1 MTTIIGTRCV
11 LFWFAALFP
20 PASENDIDYYEVLGV
35 STKATK
41 EEIRKA
47 YKKKSLA
54 LHPDK
59 ILQRGGNPDDYR
71 VEYQAIQE
79 AHIVLCDDKKRQTYN
94 LVNRSSTR
102 YKFLMD
108 EGALASA
115 YENLVK
121 STCELK
127 SRLVLLMA
135 IMLGIFLLQPIL
147 VCVKINQELEG
158 SGALANTAWT
168 LVLIPWWILCFLNL
182 LLSLLVASLMG
193 CDLVSLVN
201 FVGMLS
207 WTVGQVVL
215 ALRWDQTL
223 TQDYVLIFIPFY
235 VAMALRWLGQFLV
248 MRRMTYDIRHMI
260 TIEKLEEELGKSY
273 QDLTE
278 EEQEELGKEFI
289 IVHVPPDAATDNI
302 DDGDFVQ
309 LSPEYQG
316 AMDAYYQAF
325 AALATGMLFGIPLI
339 VMIVL
344 KLDDVYTGSWW
355 VVFIPVWIYLGVQL
369 LWNCYSCCCSAVGE
383 PIIVIAPDAP
393 QKPDEEEIKPTEAND
408 VDGFVDPSSSISHF
422 NKSAETNESISD
434 TKSNKTETQSFNKPS
449 SSASEKSTSKPVAS
463 TTQPE
468 TSEAATAGVDTSNQ
482 DDAEHVEM
490 DEETYNTFH
499 QAYQQ
504 AEANAAEAQAKA
516 ASNMCPLLFQLMIMC
531 LIVGKLDQDVPND
544 GDVGYN
550 ALWIIF
556 PIFLVAGCTLCC
568 WACLIYG
575 AGLEGL
581 DHLVERAAGNTTG
594 ESSDEEAQ
602 KEPEPHLQPTPEPTE
617 PAKENH
623 QPAEATKASS
633 AVSYDDDL
641 D

>member
-41 EEIRKA
+41 EDIRKA

-79 AHIVLCDDKKRQTYN
+79 AHVVLCDDKKRQTYN

-102 YKFLMD
+102 YKFLTD
-108 EGALASA
+108 EGALATA

-121 STCELK
+121 STCEQK

-135 IMLGIFLLQPIL
+135 IILGIFLLQPIL

-168 LVLIPWWILCFLNL
+168 LVLLPWWILCSLYL
-182 LLSLLVASLMG
+182 LLSLLVTSLMG
-193 CDLVSLVN
+193 CDLVPLVN
-201 FVGMLS
+201 FIGTLS
-207 WTVGQVVL
+207 WTVGQVML

-223 TQDYVLIFIPFY
+223 TQDYVIIFIPFY
-235 VAMALRWLGQFLV
+235 VAMALRWLGHFLV
-248 MRRMTYDIRHMI
+248 MRRMRYDVLHMI
-260 TIEKLEEELGKSY
+260 TIQKLEEDLGKSY
-273 QDLTE
+273 QDLSE
-278 EEQEELGKEFI
+278 EEQEALGKEFI
-289 IVHVPPDAATDNI
+289 IVHVPPDVSTENIENI
-302 DDGDFVQ
+302 DVVK
-309 LSPEYQG
+309 LSPEYQA
-316 AMDAYYQAF
+316 AMESYYQAF
-325 AALATGMLFGIPLI
+325 AALVTGMLFGIPLV

-344 KLDDVYTGSWW
+344 KVDYIYNGSWW

-369 LWNCYSCCCSAVGE
+369 LWNCYSCCCSAVGD
-383 PIIVIAPDAP
+383 PIILIAPDAA
-393 QKPDEEEIKPTEAND
+393 QDSEEEEIKPAQAKA
-408 VDGFVDPSSSISHF
+408 VDGFVDPKSSISQF
-422 NKSAETNESISD
+422 NKSAKTHDSMSD
-434 TKSNKTETQSFNKPS
+434 TKSNQTENQSLNRAL
-449 SSASEKSTSKPVAS
+449 SSASEPVAS
-463 TTQPE
+463 MTQPV
-468 TSEAATAGVDTSNQ
+468 TSDAADEAVDRSNHK
-482 DDAEHVEM
+482 DEDHVEM
-490 DEETYNTFH
+490 DEETYNKFH
-499 QAYQQ
+499 QAYEQ
-504 AEANAAEAQAKA
+504 AEANAAEAQARA
-516 ASNMCPLLFQLMIMC
+516 ASNMCPLLFQLVIMC
-531 LIVGKLDQDVPND
+531 LIVGKLDQDVPDD
-544 GDVGYN
+544 GDIGYN
-550 ALWIIF
+550 TLWIIF

-594 ESSDEEAQ
+594 ESSDDEAP
-602 KEPEPHLQPTPEPTE
+602 KVPEPHPQPTPELVQ
-617 PAKENH
+617 PASENH
-623 QPAEATKASS
+623 QSADTAKAS
-633 AVSYDDDL
+633 AGDISYDDDL

>member
-35 STKATK
+35 TTKATK

-79 AHIVLCDDKKRQTYN
+79 AHVVLCDDKKRQTYN

-102 YKFLMD
+102 YKFLTD
-108 EGALASA
+108 EGALATA

-121 STCELK
+121 STCEQK

-135 IMLGIFLLQPIL
+135 IILGIFLLQPIL

-168 LVLIPWWILCFLNL
+168 LVLFPWWILCFLYL
-182 LLSLLVASLMG
+182 LLSLLVTLLIG
-193 CDLVSLVN
+193 CDLVPLVN
-201 FVGMLS
+201 FIGTLS
-207 WTVGQVVL
+207 STVGQVLL

-235 VAMALRWLGQFLV
+235 VAMALRWLGHFLV
-248 MRRMTYDIRHMI
+248 MRRMSYDILHMI
-260 TIEKLEEELGKSY
+260 TIEKLEEDLGKSY

-289 IVHVPPDAATDNI
+289 IVHVPTDMPTENLENS
-302 DDGDFVQ
+302 DFVK

-316 AMDAYYQAF
+316 AMEAYYQAF
-325 AALATGMLFGIPLI
+325 AALVTGILFGTPLV

-344 KLDDVYTGSWW
+344 KVDYVFNGSWW

-383 PIIVIAPDAP
+383 PIIIIAPDAP
-393 QKPDEEEIKPTEAND
+393 HEVEEEEEIKPAQAKD
-408 VDGFVDPSSSISHF
+408 VEGFVDPKSSFSQFS
-422 NKSAETNESISD
+422 KSAETCESISD
-434 TKSNKTETQSFNKPS
+434 TKSNKAEDKAFKAVNQSLNMP
-449 SSASEKSTSKPVAS
+449 ASDPAAS
-463 TTQPE
+463 MTQPV
-468 TSEAATAGVDTSNQ
+468 TSDAADVAIDNNQ
-482 DDAEHVEM
+482 DDGEHAEM
-490 DEETYNTFH
+490 DEETYNKFH

-516 ASNMCPLLFQLMIMC
+516 ASNMCPLLFQLVMMC
-531 LIVGKLDQDVPND
+531 LVVGKLDQDVPDD
-544 GDVGYN
+544 GEIGYN

-581 DHLVERAAGNTTG
+581 DHLVERAAGTTTG
-594 ESSDEEAQ
+594 ESSDEEAP
-602 KEPEPHLQPTPEPTE
+602 KVPENHPQPTAE
-617 PAKENH
+617 PAQRANEDK
-623 QPAEATKASS
+623 QPAETTKVSTGDF
-633 AVSYDDDL
+633 SYDDDL